1 MNRVGAAVIANAIV
15 WGVVLIAVA
24 SVLKGTEY
32 SEQVRNIIGA
42 GAGGSLLVVGG
53 LLARKRASYVVER

>member
-1 MNRVGAAVIANAIV
+1 MMNKTAAVIIANAII
-15 WGVVLIAVA
+15 WGVVLITVA

-32 SEQVRNIIGA
+32 SDQVRNIIAG

-53 LLARKRASYVVER
+53 LTARKK